1 MRAPFLG
8 QLLDY
13 MSCLMNVIVYWTKY
27 KIPLVL
33 AVGSLSVARS
43 HGTNEALQFDPCVS
57 EKAESHE
64 SV

>member
-1 MRAPFLG
+1 MCPPFLG

-13 MSCLMNVIVYWTKY
+13 MSCRMNAIVYWTTY

-33 AVGSLSVARS
+33 AVDSLSVARS
-43 HGTNEALQFDPCVS
+43 HGNDEALQFDPCVS
-57 EKAESHE
+57 EKAESNE